1 MLLYTRTL
9 DKSLFFHKTY
19 SYFEL
24 CPGLSS
30 THPSGEVEDDQ
41 LLVVSAVMPG
51 ATDLVPGFIR
61 SVATHLPDATINLID
76 LGVSRYILPKL
87 FSLFLIT
94 HTISPVG
101 WHTLLDTLPKFN
113 HLKNINFFR

>member
-1 MLLYTRTL
+1 M
-9 DKSLFFHKTY
+9 K
-19 SYFEL
+19 YFEL

-30 THPSGEVEDDQ
+30 THSSGEVEDDQ

-76 LGVSRYILPKL
+76 LGVSGYILPKL
-87 FSLFLIT
+87 LFIT
-94 HTISPVG
+94 FTISLIFDRLV
-101 WHTLLDTLPKFN
+101 LIFEENKIAEY
-113 HLKNINFFR
+113 LKQA